1 LKIAYLKEMEKTKIC
16 LLLLAAVEV
25 VATAQAAEVHVVR
38 IRHTR
43 AEVGVVANLVPNP
56 AQS

>member
-1 LKIAYLKEMEKTKIC
+1 MEITLIC

-38 IRHTR
+38 IRHTQ